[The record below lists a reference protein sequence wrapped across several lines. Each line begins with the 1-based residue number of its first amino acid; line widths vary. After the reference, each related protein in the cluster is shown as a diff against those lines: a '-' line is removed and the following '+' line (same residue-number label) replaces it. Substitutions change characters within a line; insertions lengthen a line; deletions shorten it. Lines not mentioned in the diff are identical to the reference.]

1 MRRFTV
7 CEMLSHFNNDPP
19 HKIPLLSHSGMVLV
33 QNITNRFSES
43 WKSLI
48 LQRIIFLV
56 LTDFV
61 VDKLGENLSGMEAR
75 KSATLWSDEQHRSR
89 ASFAIPWESPYLR
102 AVCE

>member
-1 MRRFTV
+1 MGDREQGR
-7 CEMLSHFNNDPP
+7 
-19 HKIPLLSHSGMVLV
+19 KGKR
-33 QNITNRFSES
+33 QNRL
-43 WKSLI
+43 KAVGRKL
-48 LQRIIFLV
+48 LV